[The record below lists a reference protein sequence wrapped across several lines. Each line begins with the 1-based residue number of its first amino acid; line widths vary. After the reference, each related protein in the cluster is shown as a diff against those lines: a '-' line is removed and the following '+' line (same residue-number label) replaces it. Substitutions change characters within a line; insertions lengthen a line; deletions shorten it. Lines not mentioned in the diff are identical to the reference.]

1 MLAKNAGH
9 KAYYSK
15 VNTNPHPVG
24 TVNHT
29 YWRKAWLAAQADF
42 NKRLARKGIPAR
54 CKRVIVNTESNGFL
68 SPTLRTT
75 QPQPEVQSLSAGKG
89 KQGQNCN
96 VTACQAPNSA
106 NHYNT
111 AMQAW
116 YCRRCATDIEHWAN
130 VDGNSFFSDLVEA
143 PPAPTAHNSGNP
155 QGKLLAS
162 TSGLIRALKTFRE
175 TDKSYYVTYYGEG
188 GKEIRISKDDPRRRI
203 FDTMEAAE
211 AWAMGESK

>member
-42 NKRLARKGIPAR
+42 NKRLARKGTPAR

-75 QPQPEVQSLSAGKG
+75 QSQPEVQSVSK
-89 KQGQNCN
+89 
-96 VTACQAPNSA
+96 P
-106 NHYNT
+106 
-111 AMQAW
+111 
-116 YCRRCATDIEHWAN
+116 
-130 VDGNSFFSDLVEA
+130 
-143 PPAPTAHNSGNP
+143 HNAGNP
-155 QGKLLAS
+155 GKKLLAS
-162 TSGLIRALKTFRE
+162 TSGLISALKTFRE

-188 GKEIRISKDDPRRRI
+188 DKEIRISKDDPRRRI

-211 AWAMGESK
+211 AWAMGEPK